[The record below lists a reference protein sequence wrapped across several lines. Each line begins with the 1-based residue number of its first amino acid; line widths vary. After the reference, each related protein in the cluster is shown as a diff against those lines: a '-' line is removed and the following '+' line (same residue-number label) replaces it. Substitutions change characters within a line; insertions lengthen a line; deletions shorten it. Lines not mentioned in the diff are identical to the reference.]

1 MIRAVRAGRHVM
13 RTLAITQNITIDGA
27 VEMLDNWFDP
37 TDPAPDRAAHNAELS
52 ARSDAIL
59 LGRQTFEDFRGYWPL
74 QTDDTTGIADELNRI
89 DKYVV
94 SSTLG
99 DPGWKN
105 STVLGADWRDRV
117 RGLKAADG
125 GEIVAT
131 GSIRLC
137 HALLVDDLVDEIRLY
152 VFPAVQGRGRR
163 LFPDGYVVEA
173 LRPLE
178 CTAFEGGARYLSYAV
193 R

>member
-1 MIRAVRAGRHVM
+1 
-13 RTLAITQNITIDGA
+13 
-27 VEMLDNWFDP
+27 
-37 TDPAPDRAAHNAELS
+37 
-52 ARSDAIL
+52 
-59 LGRQTFEDFRGYWPL
+59 
-74 QTDDTTGIADELNRI
+74 
-89 DKYVV
+89 
-94 SSTLG
+94 
-99 DPGWKN
+99 
-105 STVLGADWRDRV
+105 VLGADWRDRV
-117 RGLKAADG
+117 RDLKAADG

>member
-1 MIRAVRAGRHVM
+1 MNRAAGAGHHFM
-13 RTLAITQNITIDGA
+13 RTLAVTQNITVDGA
-27 VEMLDNWFDP
+27 VEMLDAWFDP
-37 TDPAPDRAAHNAELS
+37 TDPDPDRAAHNAALS
-52 ARSDAIL
+52 ARCDAIL
-59 LGRQTFEDFRGYWPL
+59 LGRQTFEDFRGYWPQ
-74 QTDDTTGIADELNRI
+74 QTDDTTGITDELNRI

-117 RGLKAADG
+117 RELKAAPG

-137 HALLVDDLVDEIRLY
+137 HALLADDLVDEIRLY

-163 LFPDGYVVEA
+163 LFPGGYVVEA